1 MKRVKFIFNLKRVY
15 TLKGEERMKEMKH
28 QAVIFDKDGVIADSE
43 YCNVMAKHIQLKQ
56 AGVTVDWHY
65 HDQFLGTTHEYMW
78 STMKEEFHLPEEI
91 DYYIK
96 QWAEVRKEL
105 IEKEGIRAMP
115 GSIDLIQRIKS
126 QGIPIAVASSSN
138 VADIEADLQGLGI
151 DGIFD
156 TVISGE
162 HCKKG
167 KPDPEI
173 FLKAAKALGVEPEKC
188 IVIEDSTSGVVAAKA
203 AGMRC
208 IGYAN
213 PDAVKQDIHLA
224 DEIVTDFSR
233 LTVGHLINE

>member
-1 MKRVKFIFNLKRVY
+1 M
-15 TLKGEERMKEMKH
+15 MKEKRY

-56 AGVTVDWHY
+56 AGITVDWHY

-78 STMKEEFHLPEEI
+78 TTMKEEFDLPEEI

-115 GSIDLIQRIKS
+115 GIIDLIKRIKS

-138 VADIEADLQGLGI
+138 VADIEADLQALGI
-151 DGIFD
+151 DSIFD
-156 TVISGE
+156 AVVSGE
-162 HCKKG
+162 HCQKG

-173 FLKAAKALGVEPEKC
+173 FLKAANALGVEAQNC
-188 IVIEDSTSGVVAAKA
+188 IVIEDSTSGVGAAKA
-203 AGMRC
+203 AGMKC
-208 IGYAN
+208 IGFAH

-224 DEIVTDFSR
+224 DEIVTDFDN
-233 LTVGHLINE
+233 LTVDHLMERN

>member
-1 MKRVKFIFNLKRVY
+1 M
-15 TLKGEERMKEMKH
+15 MKEKTY

-78 STMKEEFHLPEEI
+78 TTMKEEFHLPEEI

-115 GSIDLIQRIKS
+115 GSIDLIRRIKS
-126 QGIPIAVASSSN
+126 QEIPIAVASSSN
-138 VADIEADLQGLGI
+138 VADIEADLQALGI
-151 DGIFD
+151 DGMFD
-156 TVISGE
+156 AVISGE
-162 HCKKG
+162 HCQNG

-173 FLKAAKALGVEPEKC
+173 FLKAAKALEIEPQNC
-188 IVIEDSTSGVVAAKA
+188 VVIEDSTSGVQAAKA
-203 AGMRC
+203 AGMKC
-208 IGYAN
+208 IGFAH

-224 DEIVTDFSR
+224 DEIVTDFDK
-233 LTVGHLINE
+233 LTVEHLMARK

>member
-1 MKRVKFIFNLKRVY
+1 
-15 TLKGEERMKEMKH
+15 MKEKRY

-115 GSIDLIQRIKS
+115 GSIDLIKRIKS

-138 VADIEADLQGLGI
+138 VADIEADLQALDI
-151 DGIFD
+151 NGIFD
-156 TVISGE
+156 AVISGE
-162 HCKKG
+162 YCQKG

-173 FLKAAKALGVEPEKC
+173 FLKAAKALGVEAKNC
-188 IVIEDSTSGVVAAKA
+188 VVIEDSTSGVQAAKA
-203 AGMRC
+203 AGMKC
-208 IGYAN
+208 IGFAHPN
-213 PDAVKQDIHLA
+213 AVKQDIHLA
-224 DEIVTDFSR
+224 DEIVTDFDK
-233 LTVGHLINE
+233 LTVEHLMVKK

>member
-1 MKRVKFIFNLKRVY
+1 
-15 TLKGEERMKEMKH
+15 MKEQKY

-56 AGVTVDWHY
+56 AGVNVDWHY

-78 STMKEEFHLPEEI
+78 KTMKEEFHLTESI

-115 GSIDLIQRIKS
+115 GSIDLIKRIKS

-138 VADIEADLQGLGI
+138 VADIEADLQALGI

-156 TVISGE
+156 AIISGE
-162 HCKKG
+162 HCQKG

-173 FLKAAKALGVEPEKC
+173 FLKAAKALGVKAKNC
-188 IVIEDSTSGVVAAKA
+188 VVIEDSTSGVGAAKA
-203 AGMRC
+203 AGMKC
-208 IGYAN
+208 IGFAH

-224 DEIVTDFSR
+224 DEIVTDFDK
-233 LTVGHLINE
+233 LTVDHLMVKK